1 MSKRMFAKS
10 IGLVAVS
17 LSVLLSGCAGGGT
30 GGGTEKEAGGD
41 KPAGDTI
48 KVGVANRTFKESAY
62 LFMQQGSEAKAEE
75 YGNVQ
80 IDWQACDLNIAN
92 QKNIVENFISQGY
105 DAIVIEP
112 CDSVSMVQQARE
124 VRDAGISLI
133 FIEQKMDGIAPDIW
147 ITGNNYQL
155 GCLQVEDFVKRWGED
170 QPAKCVM
177 LAGSDGDY
185 AAEEIK
191 RGVQETV
198 AKYPNLELVFEQ
210 TIQDWDREKAMKS
223 MEDAISVHGDAINA
237 VFAAND
243 GMALGAY
250 KAAQNAGLE
259 KDMYFYG
266 GDNDQETNEMILA
279 GAENIFVVDRG
290 SFSHGEMITTAAVQ
304 LVSGEELTFDET
316 DADDYKCKWAQLTM
330 VGYDNLEPSKIK
342 FPELFE

>member
-1 MSKRMFAKS
+1 MKKRNVVRLFGVLLTLTMF
-10 IGLVAVS
+10 
-17 LSVLLSGCAGGGT
+17 LSVGT
-30 GGGTEKEAGGD
+30 GCGNGGEDAEAGG
-41 KPAGDTI
+41 GDTI

-62 LFMQQGSEAKAEE
+62 LFMQQGSEDKAAE

-80 IDWQACDLNIAN
+80 IDWQACDLNIAQ
-92 QKNIVENFISQGY
+92 QKNIIENFISQGY
-105 DAIVIEP
+105 DVIAIEP
-112 CDSVSMVQQARE
+112 CDSVSMVQQAQE
-124 VRDAGISLI
+124 VRDAGIKLI
-133 FIEQKMDGIAPDIW
+133 FIEQKMEGIAPDIW
-147 ITGNNYQL
+147 ITGNNYEI
-155 GCLQVEDFVKRWGED
+155 GCMQVEDFIKRWGED
-170 QPAKCVM
+170 KPATCVM

-191 RGVQETV
+191 RGVKETV

-223 MEDAISVHGDAINA
+223 MEDAISVYGDKINV

-259 KDMYFYG
+259 QDIYFYG

-290 SFSHGEMITTAAVQ
+290 SYAHGEMITDAAVE
-304 LVSGEELTFDET
+304 LATGADLTFDET
-316 DADDYKCKWAQLTM
+316 DADGYKCKWATLTM
-330 VGYDNLEPSKIK
+330 VGYDNLEPSKVK
-342 FPELFE
+342 YPDLFK